1 MTHLQRLTVALGLV
15 GVLATPAA
23 AGPILPTN
31 LDAIQFGIGTLVATH
46 SDAFDVAS
54 PPPNTMGALFS
65 SVFFDGDTYTYL
77 SRVVPSVNDAS
88 HLNTAFT
95 IAGFTGEIGWSFGQ
109 AALAGGSGTAFDF
122 LTGTFADRAHWLAL
136 DRGLGDAWDFGEPIT
151 FFFRSTKP
159 PTIGDYNL
167 LNGEAGTA
175 EGFAPVPEPGTL
187 ALLGTGLYGLY
198 RTRKR
203 QRAQQT
209 IAT

>member
-1 MTHLQRLTVALGLV
+1 VTYLQRLSVALGLV
-15 GVLATPAA
+15 AALAAPAS

-31 LDAIQFGIGTLVATH
+31 LDVIQFGIGTQVATH
-46 SDAFDVAS
+46 ADLFDVAS
-54 PPPNTMGALFS
+54 PPPDTMGALFS
-65 SVFFDGDTYTYL
+65 SVFFDGTTYTYL
-77 SRVVPSVNDAS
+77 SRVTPSVQDAS
-88 HLNTAFT
+88 HLNTAFA
-95 IAGFTGEIGWSFGQ
+95 IPGFTGEIGWSFGQ
-109 AALAGGSGTAFDF
+109 AALAGGTGTGLDF

-136 DRGLGDAWDFGEPIT
+136 DRGLGENWDAGEAIT

-159 PTIGDYNL
+159 PTIADYNL

-203 QRAQQT
+203 QRQQT
-209 IAT
+209 T

>member
-1 MTHLQRLTVALGLV
+1 VTHVQRLTVALGLV
-15 GVLATPAA
+15 AALAAPAS

-31 LDAIQFGIGTLVATH
+31 LDVIQFGIGTSVA
-46 SDAFDVAS
+46 SNVDLFDVAS
-54 PPPNTMGALFS
+54 PPPNTMGTLFS
-65 SVFFDGDTYTYL
+65 EVFFDGTTYTYL
-77 SRVVPSVNDAS
+77 SLVTPSVLDAS

-109 AALAGGSGTAFDF
+109 AAAAGGTGTALDF

-136 DRGLGDAWDFGEPIT
+136 DRGLGENWDAGEPIA

-203 QRAQQT
+203 QRAQQRE
-209 IAT
+209 A